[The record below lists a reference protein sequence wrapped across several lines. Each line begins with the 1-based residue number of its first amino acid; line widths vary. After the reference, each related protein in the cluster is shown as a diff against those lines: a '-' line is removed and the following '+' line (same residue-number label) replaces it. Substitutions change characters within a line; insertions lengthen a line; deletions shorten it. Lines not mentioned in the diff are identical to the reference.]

1 MRRRSWRGNRK
12 RSTAAGLAGPRTT
25 ATAAI
30 KPKETTIVD
39 YGPLQE
45 QLRALARE
53 KNALIIAHNYQ
64 RAEVQD
70 AADFTGDSLELSRT
84 AAKTDADII
93 LFCGVHFMA
102 ETAHILSPRKKVLLA
117 DINAGC
123 PMADMINADQLRALK
138 AEHPEALVVA
148 YVNTSAAVKA
158 ETDICCTSANA
169 ATVVSN
175 IPADRQII
183 FVPDRNLAL
192 YVEKKTGRELIKWE
206 GYCPTHEYI
215 TADIIRKAKQEH
227 PGALVIAHPECL
239 PEVQDLADSLE
250 STSGMIRYAKESEAT
265 EFIIA
270 TEMGLNHRL
279 QKENPDKKFY
289 SPTKK
294 AICPNMKMTTLQ
306 KAFDTLQQERYEIRL
321 DEETRARALA
331 AVEAMVSYT

>member
-1 MRRRSWRGNRK
+1 
-12 RSTAAGLAGPRTT
+12 
-25 ATAAI
+25 
-30 KPKETTIVD
+30 
-39 YGPLQE
+39 
-45 QLRALARE
+45 LARQ

-64 RAEVQD
+64 RPEIQD

-84 AAKTDADII
+84 AAGTDADII

-102 ETAHILSPRKKVLLA
+102 ETAHILSPGKKVLLA

-123 PMADMINADQLRALK
+123 PMADMITAGDLRTLK
-138 AEHPEALVVA
+138 SKHPEALVVA

-175 IPADRQII
+175 IPADREII

-192 YVEKKTGRELIKWE
+192 YVEKKTGRQLIKWD

-215 TADIIRKAKQEH
+215 TKDVILNAKLEH
-227 PGALVIAHPECL
+227 PQALIVAHPECL
-239 PEVQDLADSLE
+239 PEVQDLADSLQ
-250 STSGMIRYAKESEAT
+250 STSGMIRYAKESDAR

-279 QKENPDKKFY
+279 KKENPGKKFY

-294 AICPNMKMTTLQ
+294 AICPNMKMTTLR
-306 KAFDTLQQERYEIRL
+306 KAFDTLEQERYEIRL
-321 DEETRARALA
+321 DKETRERALA

>member
-1 MRRRSWRGNRK
+1 M
-12 RSTAAGLAGPRTT
+12 
-25 ATAAI
+25 
-30 KPKETTIVD
+30 
-39 YGPLQE
+39 QE
-45 QLRALARE
+45 ELRELARE

-64 RAEVQD
+64 RPEVQD

-84 AAKTDADII
+84 AAKTDAGII

-102 ETAHILSPRKKVLLA
+102 ETAHILSPQKRVLLA
-117 DINAGC
+117 ELKAGC
-123 PMADMINADQLRALK
+123 PMADMITADQLRELK
-138 AEHPEALVVA
+138 SKHPEALVVA

-175 IPADRQII
+175 IPAEREII

-192 YVEKKTGRELIKWE
+192 YVEKKTGRELIKWD

-215 TADIIRKAKQEH
+215 TAGTIRMAKQEH
-227 PGALVIAHPECL
+227 PEALVIAHPECL
-239 PEVQDLADSLE
+239 PEVQELADALE
-250 STSGMIRYAKESEAT
+250 STSGMIRYARESDAK

-279 QKENPDKKFY
+279 KKENPGKDFI

-306 KAFDTLQQERYEIRL
+306 KALDTLKQERYEIRL
-321 DEETRARALA
+321 DEETRVRALA
-331 AVEAMVSYT
+331 AVEAMVSYM

>member
-1 MRRRSWRGNRK
+1 M
-12 RSTAAGLAGPRTT
+12 
-25 ATAAI
+25 
-30 KPKETTIVD
+30 VD
-39 YGPLQE
+39 YGPMQE
-45 QLRALARE
+45 EIKELARE

-84 AAKTDADII
+84 AAGTDAEII

-102 ETAHILSPRKKVLLA
+102 ETAHILSPDKKVLLG

-123 PMADMINADQLRALK
+123 PMADMITAEDLVGLK
-138 AEHPEALVVA
+138 QEHPEALVVA

-169 ATVVSN
+169 ATVVAN
-175 IPADRQII
+175 IPADREII

-192 YVEKKTGRELIKWE
+192 YVEKQTGRKLIKWE

-215 TADIIRKAKQEH
+215 TAADIVRSREEH
-227 PGALVIAHPECL
+227 PDALVIAHPECL
-239 PEVQDLADSLE
+239 PEVQDLADSLQ
-250 STSGMIRYAKESEAT
+250 STSGMIRHAKSSEART
-265 EFIIA
+265 FIIA
-270 TEMGLNHRL
+270 TEMGLIHRL
-279 QKENPDKKFY
+279 KQENPGKDFI

-294 AICPNMKMTTLQ
+294 ALCPNMKLTTLS
-306 KAFDTLQQERYEIRL
+306 KALDTLREERYEIRM
-321 DEETRARALA
+321 DEDIRKRALA

>member
-1 MRRRSWRGNRK
+1 
-12 RSTAAGLAGPRTT
+12 
-25 ATAAI
+25 
-30 KPKETTIVD
+30 
-39 YGPLQE
+39 
-45 QLRALARE
+45 
-53 KNALIIAHNYQ
+53 
-64 RAEVQD
+64 
-70 AADFTGDSLELSRT
+70 LSRT
-84 AAKTDADII
+84 AAGTDAGII

-102 ETAHILSPRKKVLLA
+102 ETAHILSPDKKVLLA

-123 PMADMINADQLRALK
+123 PMADMISADQLRELK
-138 AEHPEALVVA
+138 SRYPEALVVA

-175 IPADRQII
+175 IPEDREII

-192 YVEKKTGRELIKWE
+192 YVEKKTGRHLIKWD

-215 TADIIRKAKQEH
+215 TAETIHKAKEEH
-227 PGALVIAHPECL
+227 PDALVIAHPECL
-239 PEVQDLADSLE
+239 PDVQDLADALE
-250 STSGMIRYAKESEAT
+250 STSGMIRYAKASDAK

-279 QKENPDKKFY
+279 KKENPDKDFF

-306 KAFDTLQQERYEIRL
+306 KAVDTLRQERYEIRL

>member
-1 MRRRSWRGNRK
+1 
-12 RSTAAGLAGPRTT
+12 
-25 ATAAI
+25 
-30 KPKETTIVD
+30 
-39 YGPLQE
+39 
-45 QLRALARE
+45 
-53 KNALIIAHNYQ
+53 
-64 RAEVQD
+64 VQD

-84 AAKTDADII
+84 AAKTEAGII

-102 ETAHILSPRKKVLLA
+102 ETAHILSPQKKVLLA

-123 PMADMINADQLRALK
+123 PMADMITAEQLRELK
-138 AEHPEALVVA
+138 AKHPEALVVA

-175 IPADRQII
+175 IPEDRQII

-192 YVEKKTGRELIKWE
+192 YVEKKTGRQLIKWE

-215 TADIIRKAKQEH
+215 TADIIRKAREEH
-227 PGALVIAHPECL
+227 PDALVIAHPECL
-239 PEVQDLADSLE
+239 PEVQELADSLE
-250 STSGMIRYAKESEAT
+250 STSGMIRYARESDARS
-265 EFIIA
+265 FIIA

-279 QKENPDKKFY
+279 KKENPDKEFI

-306 KAFDTLQQERYEIRL
+306 KAVDTLKQERYEIRL
-321 DEETRARALA
+321 DEDIRTRALA

>member
-1 MRRRSWRGNRK
+1 M
-12 RSTAAGLAGPRTT
+12 
-25 ATAAI
+25 
-30 KPKETTIVD
+30 VD
-39 YGPLQE
+39 YGPMQKE
-45 QLRALARE
+45 IKELARE

-84 AAKTDADII
+84 AAGTDAKII

-102 ETAHILSPRKKVLLA
+102 ETAHILSPDKKVLLA

-123 PMADMINADQLRALK
+123 PMADMITGEELVGLK
-138 AEHPEALVVA
+138 QKHPQALVVA

-169 ATVVSN
+169 ATVVAN
-175 IPADRQII
+175 IPAGREII

-192 YVEKKTGRELIKWE
+192 YVEKKTGRKLIKWD

-215 TADIIRKAKQEH
+215 TAADITRSREEH
-227 PGALVIAHPECL
+227 PDALVIAHPECL
-239 PEVQDLADSLE
+239 PEVQDMADTLQ
-250 STSGMIRYAKESEAT
+250 STSGMIRFAKTSNART
-265 EFIIA
+265 FIIA
-270 TEMGLNHRL
+270 TEMGLIHRL
-279 QKENPDKKFY
+279 KQENPGKDFI

-294 AICPNMKMTTLQ
+294 ALCPNMKLTTLA
-306 KAFDTLQQERYEIRL
+306 KALETLREERYEIHM
-321 DEETRARALA
+321 EEDIRKRALA